1 MKKVLLIAF
10 LLTFATGTAI
20 AQQGG
25 PGQKG
30 GGNGNPGSAYS
41 GNYGNPG
48 NPVDRLVERLGLDE
62 GQAAAIALIFEEN
75 QALREEERAQ
85 ARAAAEENRAAVHAQ
100 IMEVLT
106 PDQQALFEEQRQQRD
121 ALRQALEDLNAER
134 RMGRG
139 RGTGDCSG

>member
-1 MKKVLLIAF
+1 MRKVLLIAL
-10 LLTFATGTAI
+10 LLTFAAGTAM

-30 GGNGNPGSAYS
+30 GGNGNHGNFHS

-48 NPVDRLVERLGLDE
+48 NPVDRLTERLGLDE
-62 GQAAAIALIFEEN
+62 AQAAAIALIFEEN

-100 IMEVLT
+100 IMEVLS
-106 PDQQALFEEQRQQRD
+106 PEQQALFEEQRQQRE

-134 RMGRG
+134 GMGRG